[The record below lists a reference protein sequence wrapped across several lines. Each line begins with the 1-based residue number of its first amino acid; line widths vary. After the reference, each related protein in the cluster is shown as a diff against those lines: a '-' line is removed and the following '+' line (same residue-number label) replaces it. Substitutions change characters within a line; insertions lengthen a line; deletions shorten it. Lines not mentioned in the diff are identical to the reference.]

1 MIYYIVAIDPK
12 THNEWVMSTH
22 DSVVSATKY
31 CDEYRKQNTGYEY
44 RIDTAEQN
52 IIGLMAEAAKTW
64 KNPLSDFQSTE
75 VEYVRFTAQELFPPR
90 NNIPTSDCAEC
101 GAYVRLPQHVK
112 HAEWHNK
119 VADL

>member
-1 MIYYIVAIDPK
+1 MIYYIVAVDPA
-12 THNEWVMSTH
+12 THNEWIMSTH

-31 CDEYRKQNTGYEY
+31 CDEYRKQKTEYEY

-52 IIGLMAEAAKTW
+52 LKGLMEEAAKSW
-64 KNPLSDFQSTE
+64 NRNP
-75 VEYVRFTAQELFPPR
+75 FTAKELFPPSHGGR
-90 NNIPTSDCAEC
+90 LPSSNCAEC
-101 GAYVRLPQHVK
+101 GAYVTIPHQNK